1 MRGLSHIIKNIRD
14 LLPYLTLIAI
24 YFFFVNLEARKE
36 KNYSQDTEKEKTII
50 DVKSSNTDKDSRIII
65 PVIPYKK

>member
-1 MRGLSHIIKNIRD
+1 MNLISIILKNIRNF
-14 LLPYLTLIAI
+14 LPYFLLIAI

-36 KNYSQDTEKEKTII
+36 SNKSKNIKNEINKPKNGSTI
-50 DVKSSNTDKDSRIII
+50 DNKDYRIII